1 MLKLYFPFVSH
12 LCMCTQHIRT
22 HTHVYKC
29 VHIHMCTRVYTHV
42 YTCTHVYTHVYT
54 CVHTNFSSTHSYTYV
69 YTRVHMCTHV
79 YTHVYT
85 WICVH
90 VYTHVYVYECVHV
103 HNTYTNG
110 FFSKFFRILSKK
122 CFSVFINYFYMFF
135 RGFKKN
141 FICVHIHIHTSVYTP
156 FVYTYHS
163 LICSGIQKFKF
174 FVCRCPLVSSHVASS
189 WGP

>member
-1 MLKLYFPFVSH
+1 MCINVYTYTCVH
-12 LCMCTQHIRT
+12 VYVHMCTR
-22 HTHVYKC
+22 
-29 VHIHMCTRVYTHV
+29 VHMCIHMCTRVYTRIFRLLIRTHM
-42 YTCTHVYTHVYT
+42 CTH
-54 CVHTNFSSTHSYTYV
+54 V

-90 VYTHVYVYECVHV
+90 VYTHVYVYECV

-135 RGFKKN
+135 RGLKKL
-141 FICVHIHIHTSVYTP
+141 S
-156 FVYTYHS
+156 FVYTYTYTR
-163 LICSGIQKFKF
+163 
-174 FVCRCPLVSSHVASS
+174 VCTHHLCTRTIPWSKLSFISPDPKIELSKNLKM
-189 WGP
+189 WKK